1 MDTQPHTDMAQQ
13 RGFTLF
19 MRWLLLLLIISEVSD
34 FLIFLV
40 PFARCQ
46 KTSYVLPVDCTFNGT
61 QAMYAQINNALWSNE
76 MRPVTYPSDVLTVK
90 LGMSVAGIL
99 GVDEKQQVMTAF
111 IITTLDWTV
120 PFLSW
125 NNTEC
130 GFDNISYPASE
141 LWLPSIQIAE
151 HMDQETNIDIPYLQL
166 NYTGGVHFVQ
176 LKRVTASC
184 QMDIYKFPFDVQ
196 NCSLTFHSYLHE
208 ENELKLMSKP
218 AAFIFDLSVHSDSG
232 WRFVSVTELISTTTF
247 TSKRTFSSVKYGI
260 LLKREASLYVV
271 NLLVPSCFLSLLD
284 LFSFFLPPEN
294 VDRSAFKMTLILGY
308 TVFLLITNDLLP
320 DSASHAAL
328 INVFFSFSLALMV
341 ASLLEAMFIVNLSN
355 NSKHYHRVPR
365 WLHILI
371 LDFLAR
377 LLCMSPKPPA
387 ARVTVTLNPHAE
399 GRLDMPGEAT
409 IPAETREMEMIE
421 GVAMVDELKKVAR
434 DVLTIRLR
442 LEEHLSPKEN
452 DWKLIADV
460 IDRLLFRLYLLFV
473 IVSYITILVLWL
485 KH

>member
-1 MDTQPHTDMAQQ
+1 MLSPQAENQMMDTQPHTDMAQQ

-19 MRWLLLLLIISEVSD
+19 MRWLLLLLIISE
-34 FLIFLV
+34 V

-328 INVFFSFSLALMV
+328 I
-341 ASLLEAMFIVNLSN
+341 
-355 NSKHYHRVPR
+355 R
-365 WLHILI
+365 
-371 LDFLAR
+371 
-377 LLCMSPKPPA
+377 
-387 ARVTVTLNPHAE
+387 
-399 GRLDMPGEAT
+399 RLDMPGEAT